1 MDYLRAGLL
10 ALCGGF
16 LFSGCDVQTTNHM
29 SANLSLVEIGERSL
43 ESAERFE
50 AAGRWRDADI
60 SYRRALWAFS
70 YHERLTGEQPLL
82 LDEARNGTSRMA
94 KTRAPAPAPRR

>member
-1 MDYLRAGLL
+1 
-10 ALCGGF
+10 
-16 LFSGCDVQTTNHM
+16 M

-50 AAGRWRDADI
+50 AAGHWRDADI

-70 YHERLTGEQPLL
+70 YYERLTGEQPLL
-82 LDEARNGTSRMA
+82 LDEAKDGARRLA
-94 KTRAPAPAPRR
+94 ARAR